1 MLHGVRSDGV
11 AGLEQFEPGWL
22 AALHYADAV
31 TMWSDAVTDAEYAA
45 LAAHWDEGQVVEI
58 TQVIGLFNYFN
69 RINNAL
75 RVEITR

>member
-11 AGLEQFEPGWL
+11 AGLEPFEPAWR
-22 AALHYADAV
+22 AALRYAD
-31 TMWSDAVTDAEYAA
+31 TMTLGGGEVPDPVYAE

-58 TQVIGLFNYFN
+58 TEVIGLFNYFN
-69 RINNAL
+69 RLTNAL